1 MEISRVSRGKGAM
14 AGLAIGDALGR
25 PVEGLSAD
33 EIRKNYGSISDF
45 VNKTPGGSD
54 DTEYAILTGLALK
67 KYGRAITA
75 KHFASVWLEN
85 VCSQSEEFIGAG
97 FSESSAIANLRSGL
111 QPPQSG
117 MHIHSWSDGLAMR
130 VAPIGILCAGDVE
143 ASRRIAIADG
153 QVSHAGEGIHSGV
166 AIAVA
171 ISVAMDGKNYRE
183 AFEAARD
190 SVPVNSWTYRNI
202 QEVSAILESSKD
214 EAVHTIADKL
224 LERIATH
231 DYSFADLAPEAASF
245 ALAALLYGQGDFV
258 RTLLFAVNLGRD
270 ADTIA
275 AMAGAMAGTI
285 VGYEAIPDH
294 WRVSVNEVKGTC
306 LAFTRGM
313 NPVKLGAELAIR

>member
-1 MEISRVSRGKGAM
+1 M

-25 PVEGLSAD
+25 PVEGLSAE

-67 KYGRAITA
+67 KYGRTISP
-75 KHFASVWLEN
+75 KDFASEWLEN
-85 VCSQSEEFIGAG
+85 VCSQSEEFLGAG

-111 QPPQSG
+111 LPPQSG

-143 ASRRIAIADG
+143 KSRRIAIADG

-171 ISVAMDGKNYRE
+171 ISVAMDGKDYRE
-183 AFEAARD
+183 AFEAARN
-190 SVPVNSWTYRNI
+190 SVPVNSWIYRNI
-202 QEVSAILESSKD
+202 QEVSAILDSSKD
-214 EAVHTIADKL
+214 EEVHTIADKL

-231 DYSFADLAPEAASF
+231 DYSFADLAPEAAAF
-245 ALAALLYGQGDFV
+245 ALAALLYGQGNFV
-258 RTLLFAVNLGRD
+258 QTLLFAVNLGRD

-275 AMAGAMAGTI
+275 AMAGAMAGAI
-285 VGYEAIPDH
+285 VGYEEIPDH
-294 WRVSVNEVKGTC
+294 WKASVNEVKGTC

-313 NPVKLGAELAIR
+313 NPVLLGEELASL